1 MPPCIRQRKILR
13 KIYGKQQYITIPCG
27 KCMNCLSR
35 KRQEWLFRLQQELKV
50 SETCYFVT
58 LTYDNEHLK
67 YNSTN
72 DAILSKDD
80 VQKFMKRLRKQWKEH
95 KLRYFLC
102 GEYGKNT
109 FRPHYHIILFNAPED
124 HSPNHFKLANQ
135 IEKSWQKGHV
145 DILDDVKGAAL
156 NYAAK
161 YIMMRN
167 EVPKSF
173 VKPFVL
179 TSRRPGLGANYTDKE
194 DVRNYFRENDEALPV
209 CDGHKLPLPRF
220 YTSKIFSEDEMEDRY
235 YRIKQLQ
242 DDKVEQRFNE
252 YARKGLTCREMAAL
266 EANKEQARFANER
279 NKIKTLTKL
288 QKL

>member
-1 MPPCIRQRKILR
+1 
-13 KIYGKQQYITIPCG
+13 
-27 KCMNCLSR
+27 MNCLSR

-72 DAILSKDD
+72 DAILCKDD

-109 FRPHYHIILFNAPED
+109 YRPHYHIILFNAPED

-173 VKPFVL
+173 VKPFIL
-179 TSRRPGLGANYTDKE
+179 TSRRPASLFWHNLLHH
-194 DVRNYFRENDEALPV
+194 RIQFLPIHFHLRIV
-209 CDGHKLPLPRF
+209 QYMLHFYLIYRF
-220 YTSKIFSEDEMEDRY
+220 WHILCQVLF
-235 YRIKQLQ
+235 
-242 DDKVEQRFNE
+242 
-252 YARKGLTCREMAAL
+252 
-266 EANKEQARFANER
+266 
-279 NKIKTLTKL
+279 
-288 QKL
+288 